1 MSKFLGALG
10 VTFGT
15 AAIIA
20 CIPAGLE
27 IVSGLVNP
35 PKYVQP
41 LGDHEYSPERLAECR
56 SAARTNSGKAKL
68 CEPDWPGGMPWSEYQ
83 QRQKLVSGQPNA
95 QP

>member
-1 MSKFLGALG
+1 MGKILGAVG

-27 IVSGLVNP
+27 LVSGLVNP
-35 PKYVQP
+35 PKYVEP
-41 LGDHEYSPERLAECR
+41 LNSSEYSPERLAEC
-56 SAARTNSGKAKL
+56 AAAAKANPGQAKL

-83 QRQKLVSGQPNA
+83 RRQKLAGSQPTA

>member
-1 MSKFLGALG
+1 MGKILGGIAA
-10 VTFGT
+10 VFG
-15 AAIIA
+15 AGAIIA

-27 IVSGLVNP
+27 LVSKRVNP

-41 LGDHEYSPERLAECR
+41 LSEGEYSPERLAEC
-56 SAARTNSGKAKL
+56 AAERKKSKKARL

-83 QRQKLVSGQPNA
+83 RRQKLVSSQPNA